1 MRIAAV
7 LLLLAVNSA
16 FAAIGTIT
24 ESVNAPPSI
33 LRKTQTLP
41 GAKGTGLEMM
51 DTVRTTQGKVGLT
64 FEDNTRVDITENSKL
79 VIDDFVY
86 DPNSKKGGKL
96 AMKVALGTVRYASGQ
111 VAKNNP
117 QAVSINTPTATIGV
131 RGTDFT
137 ATVDELGRSTII
149 LLPSCP
155 KGWLDIEKDCVTGKI
170 TVTTEEGMVVMDQ
183 AFQATRVDSRETKPF
198 KPVILNLDE
207 DQISN
212 ILVLSPPKELRQND
226 DERNRARMSAKG
238 ALDVDFLAENKLINV
253 LEQEEKEIYQD
264 RLSRNL
270 LDNDFLANI
279 LDIVNQ
285 QLAAQLDL
293 LGKARRGLLPDYN
306 ALTGVVVE
314 LDEPKVTLCREGGG
328 DIQCITTPTAQN
340 TTITQTVGGT
350 EVRNRVNS
358 GGSTVI
364 NATQN

>member
-1 MRIAAV
+1 MRIAAA

-33 LRKTQTLP
+33 QRKTQTLP

-64 FEDNTRVDITENSKL
+64 FADKTKVDITENSKL

-86 DPNSKKGGKL
+86 DPNSKTGGKL
-96 AMKVALGTVRYASGQ
+96 AVNVALGTVRYASGQ
-111 VAKNNP
+111 IAKNNP
-117 QAVSINTPTATIGV
+117 QAVAINTPTATVAV

-137 ATVDELGRSTII
+137 ATVDELGRSTFI

-155 KGWLDIEKDCVTGKI
+155 KGWTDIERDCKTGKI
-170 TVTTEEGMVVMDQ
+170 EVITDEGAVIMDQ
-183 AFQATRVDSRETKPF
+183 AFQATRVDSRETKPL
-198 KPVILNLDE
+198 KPVILSLDE

-212 ILVLSPPKELRQND
+212 ILVLSPPKELRQSD
-226 DERNRARMSAKG
+226 EERNRARLSAKG

-253 LEQEEKEIYQD
+253 LEQEEKELYQD

-285 QLAAQLDL
+285 QLAAQMDFLA
-293 LGKARRGLLPDYN
+293 KARGGLLPDYN
-306 ALTGVVVE
+306 ALTGVTVE
-314 LDEPKVTLCREGGG
+314 LDEPKVTLCREAGG
-328 DIQCITTPTAQN
+328 DVQCITTPTAQN

-350 EVRNRVNS
+350 EVRNRVNT
-358 GGSTVI
+358 GGSTTI